1 MELVLDIM
9 EIVTIPLGG
18 DLEHKD
24 NMGNGAIIKN
34 GDIQVMSAG
43 TGITHSEFN
52 ANLEKMLEC
61 YRSGYFQTKEM

>member
-1 MELVLDIM
+1 M
-9 EIVTIPLGG
+9 EIITIPLEG

-52 ANLEKMLEC
+52 ANLEKDVKVLQIWLFPNK
-61 YRSGYFQTKEM
+61 RNV